1 MFFFCICIAFPVC
14 SVLTWQPIDNKRDQF
29 RKYIESKGVIDT
41 ITKVLVKLLEAP
53 VKPEHPI
60 DFIRDN
66 LGPTIAEQ
74 RRVEGLEQQVADY
87 KKEVSH
93 LKSQIEELKVKLDE
107 TSKPMVNGTID
118 INKPD
123 DQSISSSK
131 DSVQANEPNIQDEL
145 ANNYGA
151 ENTDMIE
158 SGTAALSITTNDLS
172 SATTVENGENTECGD
187 SSDVK
192 VDDKVSSEE
201 SKDSNAIAP
210 AENADVVSEKSET
223 KN

>member
-1 MFFFCICIAFPVC
+1 MFLCTCIGFPVC
-14 SVLTWQPIDNKRDQF
+14 FVLGWQPIDNKRDQF

-41 ITKVLVKLLEAP
+41 ITKVLMKLLEAP

-66 LGPTIAEQ
+66 LGPTIAE
-74 RRVEGLEQQVADY
+74 RLRVEGLEQQLADY
-87 KKEVSH
+87 KKEVSD

-107 TSKPMVNGTID
+107 TNKPMVNGNID

-123 DQSISSSK
+123 EQSESSPK
-131 DSVQANEPNIQDEL
+131 ESVQATEPNIQNEQVKNDT
-145 ANNYGA
+145 A
-151 ENTDMIE
+151 ENTGVVE
-158 SGTAALSITTNDLS
+158 LTVALSIPTNTS
-172 SATTVENGENTECGD
+172 NTATAVNGEK
-187 SSDVK
+187 SDCNAK
-192 VDDKVSSEE
+192 ADDKVSSDE

-210 AENADVVSEKSET
+210 AENAEVVAEKTET